1 MLTKLSKLKGRIAVA
16 VTGAFFDHRFRRA
29 PSIPER
35 SMVPSSTTAAAAA
48 ALAEVNARHV
58 AQIFHSLE

>member
-35 SMVPSSTTAAAAA
+35 SMVPSSTTAVA